1 VVVLVGHEDEGADG
15 VKGDPR
21 GTVEAA
27 GTRARTSEARHQLTL
42 RRVDQDLVPITV
54 GHQNLKQTKKQ
65 NQGLDTEQ
73 YPSFPPRDT
82 TTQEGKDPY
91 LFGECV
97 GAETPGLFRR
107 QLTIVTLLLQVKV
120 EDGSCEGGVVSAHE
134 TVEGRARE
142 VEGPVAHD
150 TDVKPN
156 LGRTDNDTDA
166 TKGWLRDKGEAGSTS
181 RGSGEGDGE
190 G

>member
-27 GTRARTSEARHQLTL
+27 GTRARTSEARHELTL

-54 GHQNLKQTKKQ
+54 SHQNLEETKEQ
-65 NQGLDTEQ
+65 NRGLDTEPDHLSTQ
-73 YPSFPPRDT
+73 GQEEERD
-82 TTQEGKDPY
+82 GKDPY

-97 GAETPGLFRR
+97 GAEAPGLPRR
-107 QLTIVTLLLQVKV
+107 QLTILTLLLQVEV

-156 LGRTDNDTDA
+156 LGRTDQDTDA

-181 RGSGEGDGE
+181 
-190 G
+190 